1 MANVP
6 TVQVVDGDGYKVI
19 NVSDFDPDLYQI
31 YKPPV
36 AKIKK
41 GKLGKQQEVVQGE
54 ILDDQGD
61 VEAEE

>member
-41 GKLGKQQEVVQGE
+41 GKLGKQQEAVQGE
-54 ILDDQGD
+54 ILRDDQD
-61 VEAEE
+61 VEVEE